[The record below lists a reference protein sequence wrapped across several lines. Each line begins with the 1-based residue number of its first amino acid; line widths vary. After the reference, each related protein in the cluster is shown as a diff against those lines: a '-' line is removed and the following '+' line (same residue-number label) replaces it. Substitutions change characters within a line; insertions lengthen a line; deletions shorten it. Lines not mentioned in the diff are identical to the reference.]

1 MRIRLTAAREAFAEV
16 VEFVVR
22 HGASEPNVVYAGSV
36 PFLMLAGATVAGWQ
50 MARALIKAEEQ
61 VAVGN
66 DVDFMRA
73 KVATA
78 RFYGDHILSLTAG
91 WRDIAINGAPS
102 LLAMPFDAYWF
113 VTSQLLIVGATYGTS
128 CRSAEPRSSR
138 HRFTDVH
145 HKHTS
150 VGYRAMQRGYS
161 RHHAGPQCAHRLA
174 TG

>member
-102 LLAMPFDAYWF
+102 LLAMPFDAY
-113 VTSQLLIVGATYGTS
+113 
-128 CRSAEPRSSR
+128 
-138 HRFTDVH
+138 
-145 HKHTS
+145 
-150 VGYRAMQRGYS
+150 
-161 RHHAGPQCAHRLA
+161 
-174 TG
+174 